1 LERVR
6 KTVMISLLAGIAV
19 VIYIVESMIPTPSPW
34 LRYGFSHII
43 SLFTLIFYG
52 VGITYGIFAVR
63 SVIGALLVGKLF
75 SPTFI
80 IGITGGC
87 VAIAVMAVIVY
98 GLRGR
103 GMGLVGISVCGAW
116 INSLVQVVVA
126 FFIFIRHPEIFMIL
140 PLFLLFAV
148 ITGMVNGIAVFSL
161 NRYGQR
167 ALGLENRFFQV
178 EDSENAQPAG

>member
-1 LERVR
+1 
-6 KTVMISLLAGIAV
+6 MISLLAGIAV

-43 SLFTLIFYG
+43 TLFTLVFYG
-52 VGITYGIFAVR
+52 VGVTYGIFAVR

-75 SPTFI
+75 APTFI
-80 IGITGGC
+80 IGICGGT

-103 GMGLVGISVCGAW
+103 GLGLVGVSVCGAW
-116 INSLVQVVVA
+116 INNLVQVAAAYFV
-126 FFIFIRHPEIFMIL
+126 FIQHPEIFMIL

-167 ALGLENRFFQV
+167 ALGLESRFFPV
-178 EDSENAQPAG
+178 DDVGGGHSAG

>member
-1 LERVR
+1 MERVR
-6 KTVMISLLAGIAV
+6 KNVMISLLAGLAV

-63 SVIGALLVGKLF
+63 SVLGALLVGKLF
-75 SPTFI
+75 TPTFI
-80 IGITGGC
+80 MGIAGGC
-87 VAIAVMAVIVY
+87 AGIAVMAVIVY

-103 GMGLVGISVCGAW
+103 GFGLVGISVCGAW
-116 INSLVQVVVA
+116 VNSLVQVVVA
-126 FFIFIRHPEIFMIL
+126 FLIFIQHPEIFMIL
-140 PLFLLFAV
+140 PLFLLFGV

-167 ALGLENRFFQV
+167 ALGLESRFFPV
-178 EDSENAQPAG
+178 EDSGGAQPAG

>member
-1 LERVR
+1 VERVR
-6 KTVMISLLAGIAV
+6 KIVMISLLAGIAV

-52 VGITYGIFAVR
+52 VGVTYGIFAVR
-63 SVIGALLVGKLF
+63 SVVGALLVGKLF

-87 VAIAVMAVIVY
+87 VGIAVMAVIVY

-103 GMGLVGISVCGAW
+103 GLGLVGISVCGAW

-148 ITGMVNGIAVFSL
+148 ITGTVNGIAVFSL
-161 NRYGQR
+161 NGYGQR
-167 ALGLENRFFQV
+167 VLGLENRFFPV
-178 EDSENAQPAG
+178 EGAGDAQPAG